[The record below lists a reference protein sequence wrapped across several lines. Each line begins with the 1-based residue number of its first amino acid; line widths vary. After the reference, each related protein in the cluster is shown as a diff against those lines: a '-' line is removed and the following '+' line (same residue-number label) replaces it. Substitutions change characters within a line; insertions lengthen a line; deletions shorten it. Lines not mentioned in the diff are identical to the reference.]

1 VGFRQCVVPF
11 VAERRA
17 AGKSSYTLL
26 QRLNLV
32 ARQLF
37 DFSSL
42 PLHLGLILG
51 GSAIVL
57 SMLYLIF
64 ILLWYFFGESAP
76 PGWASLIS
84 VTLVLNSITLGFLGI
99 IGAYVSRIY
108 NEVRGRP
115 TYVVSQVR
123 DHGDGADSRS

>member
-1 VGFRQCVVPF
+1 M
-11 VAERRA
+11 
-17 AGKSSYTLL
+17 
-26 QRLNLV
+26 
-32 ARQLF
+32 
-37 DFSSL
+37 

-51 GSAIVL
+51 GTAIVL
-57 SMLYLIF
+57 SMLYLTF
-64 ILLWYFFGESAP
+64 ILLWFFFGESAP

-115 TYVVSQVR
+115 TYIVSQVR
-123 DHGDGADSRS
+123 DHGDDTDSST